1 MHNFI
6 NKEILNWSAFYKVKV
21 EQSKNERLKSFYR
34 VGMYNDETKLSD
46 IDFVAL
52 DFETTGLDSE
62 QNSIISIGLVP
73 FNLKRIFCRQAKH
86 WYIEPEDKLKEN
98 SIIIHGITKLYYEII
113 ILWCILHFP
122 GFPCFL
128 RSQFRKS
135 TVC

>member
-21 EQSKNERLKSFYR
+21 EQSKDERLKSFYR

-73 FNLKRIFCRQAKH
+73 FNLKRIFCRQAQH
-86 WYIEPEDKLKEN
+86 WYIEPEDKLKEKFN
-98 SIIIHGITKLYYEII
+98 IEV
-113 ILWCILHFP
+113 
-122 GFPCFL
+122 L
-128 RSQFRKS
+128 RGKPYQEHQHKS
-135 TVC
+135 SKIREKVLS